1 MTFSDGVKV
10 EPSTE
15 ESDGDLFVS
24 VRAKKRKK
32 KSEKA
37 VIKKEPVEAKVKTPV
52 KMKEGDCIDLTTNT
66 DEEREMQTGPAVKKA
81 KKVLA
86 WQVSLL

>member
-1 MTFSDGVKV
+1 MKFSDGVKV

-66 DEEREMQTGPAVKKA
+66 DEEIQTEPAAKKA